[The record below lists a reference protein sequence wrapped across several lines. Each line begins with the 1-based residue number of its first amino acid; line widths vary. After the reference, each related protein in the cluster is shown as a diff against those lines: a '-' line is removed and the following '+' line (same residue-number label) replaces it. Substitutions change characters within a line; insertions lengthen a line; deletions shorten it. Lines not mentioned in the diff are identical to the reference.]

1 MECKKVAALVL
12 AGAMAVTTMAGCG
25 SAGGSAKYPSKDISK
40 AAGGGTDT
48 AARGL
53 MQYMKENLD
62 GANFVATNKPDGGG
76 VTGMVETS
84 AAKADGYTL
93 GMVTVELAMFPWQDK
108 CQVTPEDYAAICAP
122 IAAPRPYPIVPRPPD
137 VRSVLGFL
145 YL

>member
-12 AGAMAVTTMAGCG
+12 AGAMAVTTMQDVG
-25 SAGGSAKYPSKDISK
+25 SAGGSAKYPGKDILYHSESSK
-40 AAGGGTDT
+40 VDGTDT

-108 CQVTPEDYAAICAP
+108 MPGNTGRLCSNLCTD
-122 IAAPRPYPIVPRPPD
+122 
-137 VRSVLGFL
+137 RSTGSTDRTSGCTI
-145 YL
+145 